1 MWVTEEAVRGDGQ
14 GWGRQRLGREVS
26 RDGIKL
32 QPDPRGTKHLP
43 RASSTWR
50 QRGGHHRAALIPS
63 VIDWGPG
70 VVSSLAGQLLSGQD
84 SPLEEE
90 AAASSQ

>member
-1 MWVTEEAVRGDGQ
+1 MESSFSLTPGAQSTYQ
-14 GWGRQRLGREVS
+14 GLVPHGGK
-26 RDGIKL
+26 G
-32 QPDPRGTKHLP
+32 
-43 RASSTWR
+43 
-50 QRGGHHRAALIPS
+50 GGHHRAALIPS

-90 AAASSQ
+90 AASSSQ

>member
-1 MWVTEEAVRGDGQ
+1 MEAKEGH
-14 GWGRQRLGREVS
+14 
-26 RDGIKL
+26 L
-32 QPDPRGTKHLP
+32 Q
-43 RASSTWR
+43 
-50 QRGGHHRAALIPS
+50 AALIPS